1 MANYYNAH
9 GQPAQGAA
17 QPQFIQQH
25 AHQCLLS
32 SLLHPYKG
40 FQDACGSLTRSSR
53 ASYRAGVRTRSLFSP
68 FTTHTPS
75 LNPSVLPTLRFWQ
88 NRNENQTRNVSRLG
102 RCFLLTYLCSA
113 NPPRTDSLQENP
125 QLGATFVPGGFDDYY
140 MPEVYAP
147 APQRVMPEVPQ
158 NMQAD
163 LQRLE
168 SGAKSAE
175 FHQAGGPAPPSTH
188 PNSFISPP
196 GTASSAPPASFKPFN
211 DTNPGL
217 PKPGNL
223 SSDAPTFS
231 PFPKVKGDGIPP
243 SFEEVEQNLW
253 DNREH
258 TLHSNNVPLQ
268 LAWAKQVLA
277 WVEVVMEDLDRELDG
292 KPRPPTPNAEHQMR
306 IDALTIV
313 NHLASQEHPDALFLR
328 SKWLEF
334 GRFGHRIDKREAYNG
349 YKKAAELGMGR
360 AEYRMG
366 MLFETSNDMRN
377 AIQRYQRGLELGDS
391 AASYRLGMM
400 SLMGQHG
407 QIKDYHHGLS
417 LIEAAADSA
426 DEDAPQGAYVYGL
439 LIARELPDIT
449 IPEGL
454 LPYQLPLA
462 KRYIEKAA
470 LLGFAKAQL
479 KMGQAYELCQLGCDF
494 NPSFSLHYYGL
505 AAKQGQ
511 AEAALGVSRWFLFG
525 YEGFFNKNEQL
536 AYKYAKQA
544 ADGKLAT
551 GEFAMGYY
559 HEIGIHVPKDL
570 REAKK
575 WYELAAEHGNKDA
588 VGRLESLNEEKTL
601 TKHDHETTT
610 LTRIKSQH
618 GSMRG
623 KRPERFAQKPSA
635 MPALSEAETEQP
647 KISPRASPGMNPTNA
662 SQGGPDMPDV
672 SRLSLKD
679 GRPPAFALNVDS
691 TGGKPK
697 APAPYPEDDRPP
709 PLNLPRSQSAAP
721 YPEDDTVRPPLSP
734 HFDPNI
740 RPSHGPAADRP
751 MSAFGIR
758 PLSPGVPGGRP
769 PQANLGP
776 GPGLGGEYRRDPYRQ
791 DVSRPATV
799 QPYDGRQGGP
809 ALNPAQNRLQK
820 PNPHMQRP
828 ASSMAG
834 NQFPSGPQ
842 GPREPGHAGREYGPR
857 TSSRTNLPN
866 PQQPH
871 RPASEAYGRGGPGV
885 GRPDRFD
892 SLPAHPSPHGHNAP
906 RPISHVDRPRPLDDG
921 PGRIGSAPPA
931 QQRPQQKPASP
942 AAASTVSAPPRPT
955 GQGPSTFE
963 EMGIPQGKSDGDC
976 VVM

>member
-1 MANYYNAH
+1 
-9 GQPAQGAA
+9 
-17 QPQFIQQH
+17 
-25 AHQCLLS
+25 
-32 SLLHPYKG
+32 
-40 FQDACGSLTRSSR
+40 
-53 ASYRAGVRTRSLFSP
+53 
-68 FTTHTPS
+68 
-75 LNPSVLPTLRFWQ
+75 
-88 NRNENQTRNVSRLG
+88 
-102 RCFLLTYLCSA
+102 
-113 NPPRTDSLQENP
+113 
-125 QLGATFVPGGFDDYY
+125 
-140 MPEVYAP
+140 
-147 APQRVMPEVPQ
+147 MPEVPQ
-158 NMQAD
+158 NMQND

-168 SGAKSAE
+168 SSAKATE
-175 FHQAGGPAPPSTH
+175 FHPGGGTAPPSSYPTG
-188 PNSFISPP
+188 FTSPP
-196 GTASSAPPASFKPFN
+196 AAPNTINSTRPGSFTAPSEPSPGVLKPAHVSN
-211 DTNPGL
+211 
-217 PKPGNL
+217 
-223 SSDAPTFS
+223 DAPTFS

-243 SFEEVEQNLW
+243 SFEEIEQTLW
-253 DNREH
+253 DNREQ
-258 TLHSNNVPLQ
+258 TLHSNNVPMQ

-277 WVEVVMEDLDRELDG
+277 WVEVIMEDLDRELDG

-306 IDALTIV
+306 VDSLTII

-334 GRFGHRIDKREAYNG
+334 GKFGHRMDKREAYNG
-349 YKKAAELGMGR
+349 YKKAAELGTGR

-366 MLFETSNDMRN
+366 MLFEASNDMRN
-377 AIQRYQRGLELGDS
+377 AIQHYQRGLETGDS

-462 KRYIEKAA
+462 KRYIEKSA

-479 KMGQAYELCQLGCDF
+479 KLGQAYELCQLGCDF

-536 AYKYAKQA
+536 AYRYAKQA

-559 HEIGIHVPKDL
+559 HEIGIHVSKDL

-588 VGRLESLNEEKTL
+588 IGRLESINEQKTL

-623 KRPERFAQKPSA
+623 KRPDRFNQKPAA
-635 MPALSEAETEQP
+635 MPVVSEGDAEHP
-647 KISPRASPGMNPTNA
+647 RISPRISPHMPPIGANQGASDA
-662 SQGGPDMPDV
+662 PDI

-679 GRPPAFALNVDS
+679 SRTPAFALNVDGAPGQPKPAAPYPVDDRPAPLNLPRAQS
-691 TGGKPK
+691 T
-697 APAPYPEDDRPP
+697 APYPEDD
-709 PLNLPRSQSAAP
+709 A
-721 YPEDDTVRPPLSP
+721 VRPPLSP
-734 HFDPNI
+734 HFDPKI
-740 RPSHGPAADRP
+740 RPSQGPAADRP

-758 PLSPGVPGGRP
+758 PLSAGSSGGRP
-769 PQANLGP
+769 PQGNLGP
-776 GPGLGGEYRRDPYRQ
+776 GDQRGRVNAAGWEPPVSNDYRQASPGPATGGDFRRDPYRQ
-791 DVSRPATV
+791 DPPRPATV

-809 ALNPAQNRLQK
+809 TQNPGQGRLQK
-820 PNPHMQRP
+820 PNPHGQRP
-828 ASSMAG
+828 VSSIAG
-834 NQFPSGPQ
+834 GQYPGPQ
-842 GPREPGHAGREYGPR
+842 GPREPALAGRDYGPR
-857 TSSRTNLPN
+857 TSSRPN
-866 PQQPH
+866 QLSQQQPPH
-871 RPASEAYGRGGPGV
+871 RPVSESYGRGAPNAA
-885 GRPDRFD
+885 RPDRFD
-892 SLPAHPSPHGHNAP
+892 SLPAHPSPHGHPGP
-906 RPISHVDRPRPLDDG
+906 RPVSHIDRPRPLDDG
-921 PGRIGSAPPA
+921 PGRIGSAPPT

-942 AAASTVSAPPRPT
+942 SAASTVSAPPRPN

-963 EMGIPQGKSDGDC
+963 EMGIPQGKGDGDC
-976 VVM
+976 VSIMVNGES

>member
-1 MANYYNAH
+1 MANYYNPQGRDAH
-9 GQPAQGAA
+9 GATQQQYA
-17 QPQFIQQH
+17 PQH
-25 AHQCLLS
+25 PHS
-32 SLLHPYKG
+32 S
-40 FQDACGSLTRSSR
+40 
-53 ASYRAGVRTRSLFSP
+53 
-68 FTTHTPS
+68 
-75 LNPSVLPTLRFWQ
+75 
-88 NRNENQTRNVSRLG
+88 
-102 RCFLLTYLCSA
+102 
-113 NPPRTDSLQENP
+113 NPPRTDSLEPP

-147 APQRVMPEVPQ
+147 SPQRIMPEVPQ
-158 NMQAD
+158 NMQD
-163 LQRLE
+163 DIQRLE
-168 SGAKSAE
+168 SGARSAE
-175 FHQAGGPAPPSTH
+175 FHTVGEPTQTSTLPGGGYT
-188 PNSFISPP
+188 SPP
-196 GTASSAPPASFKPFN
+196 PAAAPPALTTLPAAPAKATPDHPPS
-211 DTNPGL
+211 L
-217 PKPGNL
+217 PKPSTI

-243 SFEEVEQNLW
+243 SFEEIEQTLW

-258 TLHSNNVPLQ
+258 TLHSNNVTLQ
-268 LAWAKQVLA
+268 LEWAKQVLS
-277 WVEVVMEDLDRELDG
+277 WVEVIMEEQDRELDG

-306 IDALTIV
+306 IDALTII
-313 NHLASQEHPDALFLR
+313 NHLAGQEHPDALFLR

-334 GRFGHRIDKREAYNG
+334 GKFGHRIDKREAYNG
-349 YKKAAELGMGR
+349 YKRAAELGMGR

-366 MLFETSNDMRN
+366 MLFEASNDMRN
-377 AIQRYQRGLELGDS
+377 AIQHYQRGLDLGDS

-536 AYKYAKQA
+536 AFKYAKQA

-559 HEIGIHVPKDL
+559 NEIGIHVAKDV
-570 REAKK
+570 REAKR

-588 VGRLESLNEEKTL
+588 LGRLESLNEQKTL

-623 KRPERFAQKPSA
+623 KRPERFAKKASA
-635 MPALSEAETEQP
+635 MPSVSEGDAEQP
-647 KISPRASPGMNPTNA
+647 QPGVSPRVSPGMPPTGNA
-662 SQGGPDMPDV
+662 GGTDVPDV
-672 SRLSLKD
+672 SRLSIKD
-679 GRPPAFALNVDS
+679 ARQPAFALNVEGASD
-691 TGGKPK
+691 KPK
-697 APAPYPEDDRPP
+697 PSAPYPEDDRPP
-709 PLNLPRSQSAAP
+709 PLNLARAQSAAP
-721 YPEDDTVRPPLSP
+721 YPEDDTARPPLSP
-734 HFDPNI
+734 HFDPKI
-740 RPSHGPAADRP
+740 RPSQGPTADRP

-758 PLSPGVPGGRP
+758 PLSPGAPGGRP

-776 GPGLGGEYRRDPYRQ
+776 GGDQRGRLSGAGWEPQVPNDYRQASPGPQPMGDYRRDPYRQ
-791 DVSRPATV
+791 DLPRPATT

-809 ALNPAQNRLQK
+809 GANPAQNRLQK
-820 PNPHMQRP
+820 PYPQGQRP
-828 ASSMAG
+828 VSSMAG
-834 NQFPSGPQ
+834 NQYPGPQ
-842 GPREPGHAGREYGPR
+842 GPREPAQPGRDFGPR
-857 TSSRTNLPN
+857 TSSRPSLPGQ
-866 PQQPH
+866 PQLH
-871 RPASEAYGRGGPGV
+871 RPVSEAYPSYGRGGPGPNPA

-892 SLPAHPSPHGHNAP
+892 SLPAHPSPQQTHGGP
-906 RPISHVDRPRPLDDG
+906 RPVSHIDRPRPLDDG
-921 PGRIGSAPPA
+921 PGRVGSAPPV
-931 QQRPQQKPASP
+931 QQRPQQQQQRPSSP
-942 AAASTVSAPPRPT
+942 AASTASAPPRPT
-955 GQGPSTFE
+955 GQGPATFE
-963 EMGIPQGKSDGDC
+963 EMGIPQGKNEGDC
-976 VVM
+976 LEMQLGGM